1 MKEKVGSIIERKLV
15 RGGVSYQAMVKI
27 PGRKAVVQTFKLREQ
42 AEEFLGKVQEERAKT
57 AKAKAYRERWLTP
70 MSPGEQADLNQ
81 EKWTNEWLKETLK
94 LYNESDRIT
103 NRFKQPMRTII
114 KFGGDVKL
122 GELDKAWVRN
132 YIKHARKQKTRTK
145 EIFKW
150 ASIADHMKIISA
162 AMNWRAEEM
171 DAKGARLP
179 FSLKMFPV
187 DWEVKRTRRLSIEEE
202 RRLLRRFMASRRRSR
217 QHWIRMFRLALHTAA
232 RLQELVLA
240 EWSEFD
246 LERRYWIIPAG
257 HTKCRKERLVPLNK
271 AALRAL
277 RAMKLIKSKD
287 SPRVFHLIRNSIS
300 ASNVFSKIT
309 IDMGIADLRW
319 HDLRHEAISRMVLK
333 QRHLSVFEIMDI
345 VGHSSIEMLKRYT
358 NLRGDE
364 LAAKLID

>member
-1 MKEKVGSIIERKLV
+1 MKDKVGSIIERKLV
-15 RGGVSYQAMVKI
+15 KGGVSYQAMVKI
-27 PGRKAVVQTFKLREQ
+27 PGAKAAVQTFKDRAG
-42 AEEFLGKVQEERAKT
+42 AEEFIEKVRVERAKV
-57 AKAKAYRERWLTP
+57 AKAKQYREAWLTP
-70 MSPGEQADLNQ
+70 LSSGQQADLNQ
-81 EKWTNEWLKETLK
+81 EKWANQWLKETLRR
-94 LYNESDRIT
+94 YSESDRIT

-114 KFGGDVKL
+114 KFGGDMKL
-122 GELDKAWVRN
+122 GELDRTWVRA
-132 YIKHARKQKTRTK
+132 YIKHARKQLTRTK
-145 EIFKW
+145 EVYKW

-162 AMNWRAEEM
+162 AMNWLAEEM
-171 DAKGARLP
+171 DAKGAHLP
-179 FSLKMFPV
+179 FSLKMFPG
-187 DWEVKRTRRLSIEEE
+187 DWEVKRTRRLSKEEE

-217 QHWIRMFRLALHTAA
+217 VHWIRMFRLALNTAA

-246 LERRYWIIPAG
+246 LERRYWIIPAH
-257 HTKCRKERLVPLNK
+257 HTKCRKERLIPLNK

-277 RAMKLIKSKD
+277 KVMKMVQSPD
-287 SPRVFHLIRNSIS
+287 SPRVFHLFRNSIS

-309 IDMGIADLRW
+309 IDMGIGDLRF

-333 QRHLSVFEIMDI
+333 QRQLSVFEIMNI